1 MLGTGPGPRLDQAAA
16 APAVARLTSGR
27 WPAASPTRTAW
38 GVFARI
44 SGFGKRRL
52 GFGFTLGWDAGCE
65 VSRGTSYGNNEV
77 ASIAVTGPGVVKFT
91 FFTTEA
97 GYDFLTILGT
107 AYSGSSMPGDIEIP
121 AGTHEIVWRSDGSVT
136 TGGWIFRLESGASAI
151 LSVEVPQ
158 GTSIPRTADSL
169 LVLTA
174 SEGGEMATGITIPLV
189 DYNPPTI
196 VPVSVQCEDTDPSIG
211 VYTGFCNVRRAE
223 VEVGVVSYDIY
234 WGMNASHPIP
244 GSPALGRAVLDAS
257 ATALV
262 TAQIPS
268 TPIHSS
274 ASHLVALAAG
284 PGGVAPRGVGTPV
297 LDNSGLSLNPSS
309 LNVVTTPGSTTSNV
323 ITVTSS
329 AAEDITLQAPYML
342 FFESTHCITV
352 AVALAKSW
360 RPFVSSCGVAGGHRL
375 RGRFGTGRAPRSY
388 RPKHGLIGSCGSQP

>member
-1 MLGTGPGPRLDQAAA
+1 M
-16 APAVARLTSGR
+16 
-27 WPAASPTRTAW
+27 
-38 GVFARI
+38 
-44 SGFGKRRL
+44 
-52 GFGFTLGWDAGCE
+52 GCE

-77 ASIAVTGPGVVKFT
+77 ASIAVTGPGMVKFT

-169 LVLTA
+169 LILTA
-174 SEGGEMATGITIPLV
+174 SEGGEMATGITTPLV

-196 VPVSVQCEDTDPSIG
+196 VPVSVQCEDLDPSIG

-244 GSPALGRAVLDAS
+244 GSPVLGRAVLNAS
-257 ATALV
+257 ATALF
-262 TAQIPS
+262 TALIPS

-329 AAEDITLQAPYML
+329 AFEDITLQAPHI
-342 FFESTHCITV
+342 FFFFF
-352 AVALAKSW
+352 
-360 RPFVSSCGVAGGHRL
+360 RSSRTPIA
-375 RGRFGTGRAPRSY
+375 
-388 RPKHGLIGSCGSQP
+388 